1 MPYRKYVFRKLLR
14 KAFCFV
20 MLIPVFSMNLV
31 LKLAQILCSVILLPV
46 GLVAG
51 AAGLIYMLSTKAFD
65 ETAASLVVLCLIVV
79 LIKHFLPSI
88 TMYLDELSIC
98 LSYDLRQ
105 PVIPKP
111 PVRYRYN

>member
-14 KAFCFV
+14 KAFCFIIV
-20 MLIPVFSMNLV
+20 IPVFSINLV
-31 LKLAQILCSVILLPV
+31 LKIAQILCNVILLPV

-65 ETAASLVVLCLIVV
+65 ETAASLVVLCIIAALT
-79 LIKHFLPSI
+79 KYFLPSF
-88 TMYLDELSIC
+88 TMYLDELTIC

-105 PVIPKP
+105 PIIPKP